1 MRVSGWSSGGGLR
14 GGGDESDTNPKADE
28 SKDCGGSPTSPATD
42 EAGDDI
48 NEDSEEGSESSLDYG
63 EEGEDLSNTLDEELA
78 RRDNIEEADLAL
90 PPDGEFSVVVDEIA
104 TYDEV
109 EDSIM
114 EDTSTANL
122 THDLLNSSILLSEKL
137 ALSLCEDFENPL
149 SEDDD
154 NDQASEHYQDDN
166 TSDEE
171 NIQINCGAEFLEKLD
186 RDYLCSPRLI
196 VRGVYN
202 GEVLQLTMKRKTEGT
217 FVDWSIMNMRY
228 NKQVLLVKGEMTYP
242 YGLSREALGTKFGT
256 WVKGGW
262 KWRGYGY
269 GYVNLFPGSD
279 TSPLHVDIEEAV
291 FFNESV
297 FHHVSGRNCKNI
309 DEDEDVVCKEEG
321 CGVRIWS
328 IKFTTFTTAE
338 EQREYYQPRRMRK
351 ERQEQQVF
359 LSMVAYFNG
368 DFRVVVHRDVTL
380 ENSYEQS
387 ARQMDWLTK
396 DGNAAYN
403 DSPMVDQL
411 KISKAK
417 YTWETSVPKPGR
429 ERVNPTTEVRI
440 IPSIIK
446 IPTVI
451 NPLLYSIFR
460 ATTMKTRMR
469 WRANNLGMKLGTVY
483 HQHQHQ
489 KSTEGGL
496 QVMRMFKYHL

>member
-1 MRVSGWSSGGGLR
+1 MR
-14 GGGDESDTNPKADE
+14 GGSDESDNNPKADE

-137 ALSLCEDFENPL
+137 ALSMCEEFENPF

-154 NDQASEHYQDDN
+154 NDQAGEDYKDDN

-171 NIQINCGAEFLEKLD
+171 NMHKNCGAQFLKKLD

-262 KWRGYGY
+262 K
-269 GYVNLFPGSD
+269 
-279 TSPLHVDIEEAV
+279 
-291 FFNESV
+291 
-297 FHHVSGRNCKNI
+297 
-309 DEDEDVVCKEEG
+309 
-321 CGVRIWS
+321 
-328 IKFTTFTTAE
+328 
-338 EQREYYQPRRMRK
+338 
-351 ERQEQQVF
+351 
-359 LSMVAYFNG
+359 
-368 DFRVVVHRDVTL
+368 
-380 ENSYEQS
+380 
-387 ARQMDWLTK
+387 
-396 DGNAAYN
+396 
-403 DSPMVDQL
+403 
-411 KISKAK
+411 
-417 YTWETSVPKPGR
+417 
-429 ERVNPTTEVRI
+429 
-440 IPSIIK
+440 
-446 IPTVI
+446 
-451 NPLLYSIFR
+451 
-460 ATTMKTRMR
+460 
-469 WRANNLGMKLGTVY
+469 
-483 HQHQHQ
+483 
-489 KSTEGGL
+489 
-496 QVMRMFKYHL
+496 